1 MVTDLL
7 IVRDGVEVRLL
18 QGQLVTQSA
27 DQHKNKCS
35 DNVYLPALL
44 GNYYRP
50 AAAERERER
59 ESLLIEPTCCLQM
72 KIKLN

>member
-50 AAAERERER
+50 AAADHQTDQQTNQPDRQ
-59 ESLLIEPTCCLQM
+59 ID
-72 KIKLN
+72 I

>member
-1 MVTDLL
+1 MVTDLF
-7 IVRDGVEVRLL
+7 IVRDRVEVRLL
-18 QGQLVTQSA
+18 QGQLVAQSA

-50 AAAERERER
+50 AAAADHQTDQQTNQPDRQ
-59 ESLLIEPTCCLQM
+59 ID
-72 KIKLN
+72 I